1 MAGVSGGVQATAL
14 LGKQSLGGLVYF
26 AIART
31 GGFNKGLLVALDKKT
46 GAEVWRVRLN
56 HYVWSSP
63 LGIYDPQG
71 NGYIV
76 QCDSD
81 GNMMLFD
88 GLTGELYD
96 TVSLGKNI
104 EATPA
109 AYGNTVV
116 VGTRTQRICGV
127 RII

>member
-1 MAGVSGGVQATAL
+1 M
-14 LGKQSLGGLVYF
+14 
-26 AIART
+26 
-31 GGFNKGLLVALDKKT
+31 ALDKKT

-63 LGIYDPQG
+63 LGIYDSQG

-96 TVSLGKNI
+96 SVSLGKNI